1 MKGTNTELYKK
12 LSTEFSID
20 IIASG
25 GVTDM
30 TDITRLRDMGMY
42 GAILGKAFYTGAIN
56 LKEAIEEAAK

>member
-1 MKGTNTELYKK
+1 MQGTNTELYKR
-12 LSTEFSID
+12 LSSEFPVD

-30 TDITRLRDMGMY
+30 SDITRLTRLGMY

-56 LKEAIEEAAK
+56 LKEAIEEAAR